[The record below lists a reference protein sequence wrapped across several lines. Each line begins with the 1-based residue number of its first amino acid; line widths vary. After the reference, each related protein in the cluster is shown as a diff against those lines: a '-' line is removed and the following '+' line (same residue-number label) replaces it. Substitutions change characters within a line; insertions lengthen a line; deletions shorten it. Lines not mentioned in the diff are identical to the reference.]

1 MSPQAREILLNL
13 SMSLAESEHLIF
25 MADCQTCDM
34 DKDTECTGECGI
46 WLAMDAMNYARGVIL
61 DELEEAHD
69 A

>member
-13 SMSLAESEHLIF
+13 SMSLAESEQLIF
-25 MADCQTCDM
+25 MSDCQTCDM
-34 DKDTECTGECGI
+34 DKDIECIGECGL

-61 DELEEAHD
+61 DELEGAQD